1 MAETQPRQWGVT
13 APIST
18 QQPSPADLKLNDEL
32 VEELK
37 RQNVFESPEGSDTRV
52 RVLRHMQEV
61 VNKFCQHVGKL
72 KGLPQ
77 STIDTMSGKI
87 FCFGSYALGVHGPS
101 SDIDTLIVAPKS
113 VSLNDYFDHF
123 ETIFRGMSDEKLI
136 TEMNPVPEAF
146 VPLIKMEYS
155 GVSIDLLFVSLPSMT
170 QIPKDLEGVDKNML
184 RGLDDTAMR
193 SVNGTR
199 VTLELMQSIPQ
210 IKSFRHA
217 LRAVK
222 LWSNQRG
229 IYGAVFGFPG
239 GIAWAI
245 MVARICQLYPMAC
258 GATILTKFF
267 RLMGKWPFPR
277 PVMLKNIEEGTLNL
291 RVWNPTQYPGD
302 RAHLMPIITPAFPS
316 MCATHTI
323 MHSTLDVMREEF
335 ERADQLIN
343 SGSGVLEGK
352 KQWKDLFNKHTFFT
366 KDHKY
371 YLSVV
376 AASRTEKAHSTFSGL
391 VQSKFR
397 LLCKNIEDGQ
407 CGIDIARPWM
417 KGISRVHRYENEEE
431 ADKIIQGNTDHQI
444 PASEVPTVASGEEP
458 PSGIMYTTTFYVGLK
473 LKPDGTK
480 SLDISYPVSDF
491 RNIVTTNNGYDDKTM
506 SVRVVHTRNYQLPDD
521 LFSEGET
528 RPQKAPKKEKKRDA
542 TKAAKRHFA
551 ETGLDDSQL
560 AAAKRQQSEHAT
572 NGASPPVAA

>member
-1 MAETQPRQWGVT
+1 
-13 APIST
+13 
-18 QQPSPADLKLNDEL
+18 
-32 VEELK
+32 
-37 RQNVFESPEGSDTRV
+37 
-52 RVLRHMQEV
+52 
-61 VNKFCQHVGKL
+61 
-72 KGLPQ
+72 
-77 STIDTMSGKI
+77 
-87 FCFGSYALGVHGPS
+87 
-101 SDIDTLIVAPKS
+101 
-113 VSLNDYFDHF
+113 
-123 ETIFRGMSDEKLI
+123 MSDEKLI
-136 TEMNPVPEAF
+136 TELNPVPEAF

-170 QIPKDLEGVDKNML
+170 QIPRDLEGVDKNML

-199 VTLELMQSIPQ
+199 TVLELIQSTPQ
-210 IKSFRHA
+210 IKSFRQA

-316 MCATHTI
+316 MCSTHTV
-323 MHSTLDVMREEF
+323 MHSTLSIMRDEF
-335 ERADQLIN
+335 DRADVLIN
-343 SGSGVLEGK
+343 GQNGIIEGK
-352 KQWKDLFNKHTFFT
+352 KQWRDLFEKHTFFT

-376 AASRTEKAHSTFSGL
+376 AASRTEKAHGTFSGL

-407 CGIDIARPWM
+407 CGIEIARPWM
-417 KGISRVHRYENEEE
+417 KGIDRFHRYENEEQ
-431 ADKIIQGNTDHQI
+431 ADKIIQGNLDCQI
-444 PASEVPTVASGEEP
+444 PKSDVPATSHGDESPE
-458 PSGIMYTTTFYVGLK
+458 GIMYTTTFYVGLK
-473 LKPDGTK
+473 LKPGMCNFRLEK
-480 SLDISYPVSDF
+480 RISSNSEY
-491 RNIVTTNNGYDDKTM
+491 RWHQIAGYFLPSERLQK
-506 SVRVVHTRNYQLPDD
+506 HCHYQQWL
-521 LFSEGET
+521 
-528 RPQKAPKKEKKRDA
+528 RC
-542 TKAAKRHFA
+542 
-551 ETGLDDSQL
+551 
-560 AAAKRQQSEHAT
+560 
-572 NGASPPVAA
+572 

>member
-1 MAETQPRQWGVT
+1 
-13 APIST
+13 
-18 QQPSPADLKLNDEL
+18 
-32 VEELK
+32 
-37 RQNVFESPEGSDTRV
+37 
-52 RVLRHMQEV
+52 
-61 VNKFCQHVGKL
+61 
-72 KGLPQ
+72 
-77 STIDTMSGKI
+77 
-87 FCFGSYALGVHGPS
+87 
-101 SDIDTLIVAPKS
+101 
-113 VSLNDYFDHF
+113 
-123 ETIFRGMSDEKLI
+123 MSDEKLI
-136 TEMNPVPEAF
+136 TELNPVPEAF

-170 QIPKDLEGVDKNML
+170 QIPRDLEGVDKNML

-199 VTLELMQSIPQ
+199 TVLELIQSTPQ
-210 IKSFRHA
+210 IKSFRQA

-316 MCATHTI
+316 LCSTHTV
-323 MHSTLDVMREEF
+323 MHSTLSIMRDEF
-335 ERADQLIN
+335 DRADVLIN
-343 SGSGVLEGK
+343 GQNGILEGK
-352 KQWKDLFNKHTFFT
+352 KQWKDLFEKHTFFT

-376 AASRTEKAHSTFSGL
+376 AASRTEKAHGTFSGL

-407 CGIDIARPWM
+407 CGIEIARPWM
-417 KGISRVHRYENEEE
+417 KGIDRFHRYENEEQ
-431 ADKIIQGNTDHQI
+431 ADKIIQGNLDCQI
-444 PASEVPTVASGEEP
+444 PKSDVPETSHGDESPE
-458 PSGIMYTTTFYVGLK
+458 GIMYTTTFYVGLK
-473 LKPDGTK
+473 LKPGTCK
-480 SLDISYPVSDF
+480 LLVHEINASNSDHRWHQIAGHFLPSERLQKYCHYQQRLRCQDHVRSRGSHSQVRHPLQEYKNCTDISALRSPMTCLAKARRGLRSPL
-491 RNIVTTNNGYDDKTM
+491 RRRRRETQTRLLSATMQRQGSTCVT
-506 SVRVVHTRNYQLPDD
+506 H
-521 LFSEGET
+521 ET
-528 RPQKAPKKEKKRDA
+528 SK
-542 TKAAKRHFA
+542 
-551 ETGLDDSQL
+551 L
-560 AAAKRQQSEHAT
+560 
-572 NGASPPVAA
+572 

>member
-1 MAETQPRQWGVT
+1 MAEKQWGVT
-13 APIST
+13 AAISSA
-18 QQPSPADLKLNDEL
+18 PPKPDDLKLNDEL
-32 VEELK
+32 IEELK

-52 RVLRHMQEV
+52 RVLRHIQEV
-61 VNKFCQHVGKL
+61 VDKFCKHVGKM

-123 ETIFRGMSDEKLI
+123 EKIFREMSDETLI

-217 LRAVK
+217 LRAIK

-229 IYGAVFGFPG
+229 IYGAVFGYPG

-316 MCATHTI
+316 MCSTHTI
-323 MHSTLDVMREEF
+323 MHSTLHVMREEF

-343 SGSGVLEGK
+343 AEKTGIVDGGRP
-352 KQWKDLFNKHTFFT
+352 WKDLFTKHTFFT

-376 AASRTEKAHSTFSGL
+376 AASKTEKAHSTFSGL

-407 CGIDIARPWM
+407 CGIEIARPWM
-417 KGISRVHRYENEEE
+417 KGIHRVHRYTNDEE
-431 ADKIIQGNTDHQI
+431 ANQIIQGETKYQLKGDAIPQI
-444 PASEVPTVASGEEP
+444 SPGEASP
-458 PSGIMYTTTFYVGLK
+458 PDIMYTTTFYVGLK
-473 LKPDGTK
+473 LKPDGNK

-491 RNIVTTNNGYDDKTM
+491 RNLVTTNNGFNNELNF
-506 SVRVVHTRNYQLPDD
+506 VRVVHTRNNQLPDD

-528 RPQKAPKKEKKRDA
+528 KPQKPSKKGKKGDPN
-542 TKAAKRHFA
+542 KAAKRQFE
-551 ETGLDDSQL
+551 ETGLDVRITRTTKKTPRRILTAQ
-560 AAAKRQQSEHAT
+560 E
-572 NGASPPVAA
+572 